1 MVTPRMRAILVS
13 VFALAG
19 ILLAK
24 LGVLVLGT
32 MAFYFWHG
40 NNWALML
47 LPLVAGSFAM
57 SIYAGRYTTLF
68 YRS

>member
-1 MVTPRMRAILVS
+1 MVTPRMRAVLVS
-13 VFALAG
+13 LFALVG

-32 MAFYFWHG
+32 FAFHFWQG

-47 LPLVAGSFAM
+47 LPLVAAAFAM
-57 SIYAGRYTTLF
+57 SIYAGRCTTRF
-68 YRS
+68 YRA